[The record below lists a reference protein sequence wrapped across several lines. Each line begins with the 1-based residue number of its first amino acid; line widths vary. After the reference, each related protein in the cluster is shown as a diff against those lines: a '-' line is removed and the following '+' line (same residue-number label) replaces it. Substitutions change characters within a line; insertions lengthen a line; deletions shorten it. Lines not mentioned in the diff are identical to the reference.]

1 MSRTY
6 RRMKTERA
14 PRREIRKNKRT
25 WKESRDQTFDMN
37 EMSTVGYLE
46 AV

>member
-25 WKESRDQTFDMN
+25 WKEVRDRSPEFEPSVWNM
-37 EMSTVGYLE
+37 EELR
-46 AV
+46 